1 MLKSSSVKKECLI
14 FAILMSLVIA
24 FGLRHKQILAAVQD
38 GQVNMELWTYSV
50 SDDENNKKIILV
62 TNYSGSSSLKDII
75 VPNANDFLADS
86 TFSVDA
92 GNISGVSI
100 SKAAMQ
106 KAIANANQEN
116 GKFSISQTD
125 GAALKTI
132 AVGAKK
138 LNDLFNTNTEEPD
151 NNTANNIGSN
161 ITEID
166 LTGLDTTGATQMN
179 RMFAGCGS
187 LTSLTFGDNFDT
199 SAVTDMSLMFCECS
213 SLTDLTFGDN
223 FDTSAVTDM
232 SLMFSGCS
240 SLTDLTFGDNFDTS
254 AVTDM
259 SGMFYGCSGLSRLT
273 FGGDFDTNTGNNGQ
287 MLDLFKNGSEAYQM
301 TFDADGDGNIEKIQ
315 IVKKDATAKL
325 PEGLTKDGHT
335 LDKWVDA
342 DGNEWDFDTEIT
354 ENVGLKATWT
364 AISGETEYTVT
375 FDVDGGSAI
384 TSQTVISGNKIT
396 KPSNPTKD
404 GYTFEGWYKE
414 VELKDKFDFESETI
428 TEDTT
433 LYAKWIAKNNTE
445 RFDTNDYSWNTSS
458 DSSSS
463 SSYSGTNSKN
473 TQTSSLLPV
482 LSQQIPA
489 KLQTRAYLKGYGD
502 ETIKPD
508 KRVTNAELATILT
521 NLVEEDYEIIAQG
534 SVWYEGSISYVLK
547 KGIMKAE
554 DCAKPNAFATV
565 AQINSALDNV
575 LRVCGVNPS
584 LVNPLDASVI
594 YGTANASLNSS
605 ENSQTVTRGQL
616 ANMIRNKFGRSKKQV
631 NTKTFSDLSPSYLY
645 YDAIINAV
653 Q

>member
-199 SAVTDMSLMFCECS
+199 SAVTDMSLMFCE
-213 SLTDLTFGDN
+213 
-223 FDTSAVTDM
+223 
-232 SLMFSGCS
+232 CS